1 MGWLLEANVFKCEFF
16 SQFKCVSHFQL
27 FYSHFYSIFN
37 LLHPDIISKCT
48 RYIMLLFSLSVHDS
62 QGDKRTFLCIWGP
75 RLFVQLCLTHTLPLG
90 RGIRG
95 RLHWLLFWN
104 TAITKIIIFIFYKI
118 GKQRNDNV
126 CACIHSTNAIKIV
139 QLPFYKFFQISRSGV
154 VIRLIVFNRQD
165 IYYQGHLGSNNPI
178 LSN

>member
-16 SQFKCVSHFQL
+16 SQFKCISHFQL

-37 LLHPDIISKCT
+37 PLHPDIISKCT

-62 QGDKRTFLCIWGP
+62 QEDKRTFVCIRGP
-75 RLFVQLCLTHTLPLG
+75 SWFVQLCLTHTLPLG
-90 RGIRG
+90 RKIRG

-104 TAITKIIIFIFYKI
+104 TAVTKIIFICYKI

-126 CACIHSTNAIKIV
+126 CACIRSTNVIKKV
-139 QLPFYKFFQISRSGV
+139 QLHFNIFFQISRSGV
-154 VIRLIVFNRQD
+154 VIRLIVFNRQN
-165 IYYQGHLGSNNPI
+165 I
-178 LSN
+178 